1 MKIKDSKKDLREFE
15 SDIDSMHKKKN
26 ASFDTYYTPQ
36 QGRGIPKNITP
47 VNGGNYQE
55 ETFRQVENDGAEDK
69 AAARKQARAEK
80 KAAKAEAKAAKKAA
94 KYDQQQSDS
103 INSGAVNRQPAQQ
116 PRGNMNT
123 PPMNTQTM
131 RQPQNGMNG
140 AMMRQ
145 PQQGVPNGQPM
156 NNPMGGMNNNMGPYV
171 GRQPQQ
177 GTGSNVPTGQ
187 NRPQPSRESSTSQ
200 EQEHS
205 KVEIDMID
213 L

>member
-1 MKIKDSKKDLREFE
+1 MFRSQADEYTEESELRMKIILGFIVVTVILIFIIINLLMKIKDSKKDLREFE

-69 AAARKQARAEK
+69 TAARKQARAEK

-131 RQPQNGMNG
+131 RCLL
-140 AMMRQ
+140 
-145 PQQGVPNGQPM
+145 
-156 NNPMGGMNNNMGPYV
+156 Y
-171 GRQPQQ
+171 
-177 GTGSNVPTGQ
+177 
-187 NRPQPSRESSTSQ
+187 TSDAAD
-200 EQEHS
+200 E
-205 KVEIDMID
+205 
-213 L
+213 